1 LRLSSDFAIRLNMT
15 IRDLFK
21 NFRPSKA
28 AAAEIAAD
36 PLSVEYRSK
45 AAAIED
51 AAPPKFA
58 RTFLLILCCLI
69 AIGVLWSA
77 IARVDRVVTGEGRL
91 VTLAPSIVLQPFES
105 SIIRQVNVRI
115 GQTVRKDDTL
125 VEFDP
130 TFAKSDARQSEAR
143 LEVLTSEQRRLKSE
157 LSDVPFLNS
166 GSSIDIEQNDI
177 LVSRKGELAARIGS
191 INAAI
196 TKLGSEAR
204 ANSSA
209 QALYSQRINGIT
221 KIEAARRELAAQG
234 LVARV
239 SVYQATSER
248 LENELQYRQRGDAS
262 LQANQ
267 EIRRLVQERDGA
279 AAAYRREVS
288 ERMAEVSSEIES
300 VRSKFEAARRRAELV
315 SMQAPADAMVVDV
328 AQASPGA
335 IADAGRPLITLVPL
349 NVPLEGQIGIAPSD
363 IARVRVG
370 DRVRIKLLPFPFQ
383 RHGIVEGSVLALAE
397 EAVLVDQNDP
407 KSLVY
412 RARVR
417 LGKIEL
423 RDVPA
428 DFKLYAGMPM
438 TGEVVIGQR
447 SVLSFLIS
455 PLIRTSDEAMR
466 EP

>member
-1 LRLSSDFAIRLNMT
+1 MSIP
-15 IRDLFK
+15 DLFK
-21 NFRPSKA
+21 NLKKDRDVAQKA
-28 AAAEIAAD
+28 APD
-36 PLSVEYRSK
+36 PTSVEYRNK

-51 AAPPKFA
+51 AAPPQFA

-69 AIGVLWSA
+69 AIGVIWSA
-77 IARVDRVVTGEGRL
+77 LARVDRVVTGEGRL

-105 SIIRQVNVRI
+105 SIIRKVNVRI
-115 GQTVRKDDTL
+115 GQTVKKDEVL

-130 TFAKSDARQSEAR
+130 TFAKADARQNEAR
-143 LEVLTSEQRRLKSE
+143 LEVLTAEQRRLRSE
-157 LSDVPFLNS
+157 LTGVEFFNS
-166 GSSIDIEQNDI
+166 GTSIDAEQNDI
-177 LVSRKGELAARIGS
+177 LGSRQSELKARVGA

-204 ANSSA
+204 ANANA
-209 QALYSQRINGIT
+209 QAIYGERISGIR

-262 LQANQ
+262 LQATQ
-267 EIRRLVQERDGA
+267 EIRRLAQERDGA
-279 AAAYRREVS
+279 VAAYRREAS
-288 ERMAEVSSEIES
+288 ERMADVSGEIEAI
-300 VRSKFEAARRRAELV
+300 RSKLESARRRSELV
-315 SMQAPADAMVVDV
+315 SIQSPADAMVVDV

-349 NVPLEGQIGIAPSD
+349 HVPLEGQIGVPPSD

-370 DRVRIKLLPFPFQ
+370 DRVRIKLSPFPFQ
-383 RHGIVEGSVLALAE
+383 RHGIIQGSVLALAE
-397 EAVLVDQNDP
+397 EAVLADQNDP
-407 KSLVY
+407 KSLMY
-412 RARVR
+412 RARV
-417 LGKIEL
+417 KIEKVEL
-423 RDVPA
+423 RDVPT
-428 DFKLYAGMPM
+428 DFRLYAGMPM
-438 TGEVVIGQR
+438 TGEILIGQR